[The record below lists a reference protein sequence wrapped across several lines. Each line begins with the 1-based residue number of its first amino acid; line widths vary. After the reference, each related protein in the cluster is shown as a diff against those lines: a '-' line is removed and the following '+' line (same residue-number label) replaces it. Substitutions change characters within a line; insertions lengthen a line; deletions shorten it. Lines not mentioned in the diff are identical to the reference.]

1 MLRLGKEKITSP
13 FVSLFLVKSNS
24 SNTFAPSGQ
33 PQTKSYRDNNREKK
47 LTASMNMYYNNE
59 INFEAADYYERL
71 CAIRRDLEIV
81 IAATI
86 WNMPHVPTNVLMDM
100 VFLSME
106 DTIAF
111 HRLEDT
117 LHHYIDQDG
126 NEVTEVIGAAAGV
139 EDGEETANQDEDN
152 GGWMEEGD
160 DGLLTVFT
168 IQPYEAGTM
177 HTEHSNDDI
186 RIIDVINIEG

>member
-1 MLRLGKEKITSP
+1 
-13 FVSLFLVKSNS
+13 
-24 SNTFAPSGQ
+24 
-33 PQTKSYRDNNREKK
+33 
-47 LTASMNMYYNNE
+47 
-59 INFEAADYYERL
+59 
-71 CAIRRDLEIV
+71 
-81 IAATI
+81 
-86 WNMPHVPTNVLMDM
+86 MPHVPTNVLMDM

-168 IQPYEAGTM
+168 IQPYEAATM
-177 HTEHSNDDI
+177 HTEDSNDDI
-186 RIIDVINIEG
+186 RIINVINIE

>member
-1 MLRLGKEKITSP
+1 MLRLGKEKITSL

-24 SNTFAPSGQ
+24 SDTFGSSGQ

-86 WNMPHVPTNVLMDM
+86 
-100 VFLSME
+100 
-106 DTIAF
+106 
-111 HRLEDT
+111 
-117 LHHYIDQDG
+117 
-126 NEVTEVIGAAAGV
+126 
-139 EDGEETANQDEDN
+139 
-152 GGWMEEGD
+152 
-160 DGLLTVFT
+160 
-168 IQPYEAGTM
+168 
-177 HTEHSNDDI
+177 
-186 RIIDVINIEG
+186 